1 MHNFVTFLEENTR
14 YVLLIPIWLL
24 YFWELYLSI
33 RQRKLIHKLFE
44 IPDNVKDIMTKD
56 VYDKARLYALDKLN
70 FSIIQDFYS
79 QIFDTIH
86 LVFFGYYYYWEWSI
100 KLAQLLGLNHE
111 NEIMISAICVFIQVI
126 IYYFISLPFTV
137 YSTFVVEEKHGFNKQ
152 KPLFF
157 VKDQLLKLLVMEVIA
172 VPLMAGVIWIV
183 MNGGDYFFLY
193 LWVFSVIMTIFM
205 MIIYPEVIAPLF
217 DKYTPLPEGELKK
230 KIEVL
235 AASLNYPL
243 YKLFLVEGSKR
254 SSHSNAYMYGFHK
267 HKRIVLFDTLVKE
280 YYKPDKENAD
290 KDIGCETEEVLAV
303 LAHELAHWKYSHTLK
318 GFLLSQVN
326 FLVTVLTFA
335 KLINYK
341 PMYVAFGFENSTP
354 ILIGFIIVTKYVLLP
369 LNMIMQFV
377 MVVIGRRFEFQADKL
392 AAQLGYS
399 EQLKSALVKLQ
410 KDNLGFPLY
419 DKLFTAWHHNHPPIL
434 ERLSAIDKED

>member
-1 MHNFVTFLEENTR
+1 M
-14 YVLLIPIWLL
+14 
-24 YFWELYLSI
+24 
-33 RQRKLIHKLFE
+33 
-44 IPDNVKDIMTKD
+44 
-56 VYDKARLYALDKLN
+56 
-70 FSIIQDFYS
+70 
-79 QIFDTIH
+79 
-86 LVFFGYYYYWEWSI
+86 FFGYYYNWEWSI

-111 NEIMISAICVFIQVI
+111 HEIMISAVCVFIQVI
-126 IYYFISLPFTV
+126 IYYFVSLPFTI

-152 KPLFF
+152 RPLFF
-157 VKDQLLKLLVMEVIA
+157 IKDQFLQLLVLEVIA

-193 LWVFSVIMTIFM
+193 LCVFSVIMTIFM

-217 DKYTPLPEGELKK
+217 DKYTPLPEGELKQ
-230 KIEVL
+230 KIEAL

-280 YYKPDKENAD
+280 YYKPDKADAD

-303 LAHELAHWKYSHTLK
+303 LAHELGHWKYSHTLK
-318 GFLLSQVN
+318 GFLLSQAN
-326 FLVTVLTFA
+326 FFVTVVTFA

-341 PMYVAFGFENSTP
+341 PMYVGFGFENSAP
-354 ILIGFIIVTKYVLLP
+354 ILIGFIIVIKYILLP
-369 LNMIMQFV
+369 LNTIIYFV

-392 AAQLGYS
+392 AVQLGYGVP
-399 EQLKSALVKLQ
+399 LKSALVKLQ

-434 ERLSAIDKED
+434 ERLSAINKVD